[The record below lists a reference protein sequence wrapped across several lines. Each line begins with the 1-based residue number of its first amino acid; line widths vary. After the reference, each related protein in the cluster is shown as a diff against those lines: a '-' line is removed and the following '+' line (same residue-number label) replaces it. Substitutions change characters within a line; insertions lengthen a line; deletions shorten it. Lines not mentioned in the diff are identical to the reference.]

1 MTNVLIPTD
10 FTAASLKLAETAL
23 INAELS
29 KCNVI
34 LFHAFRT
41 PDLAINLLSISEPDP
56 ATVLMNE
63 PFRQACKQLK
73 NQYPNRVGKIVV
85 RCMYGDTRAL
95 FRNFVEANDIDL
107 IYCPDNYVFV
117 PSHQRSADPRYLF
130 KKCSVPVIK
139 PGKRKTTQAEVKM
152 VYNDLHL
159 STP

>member
-10 FTAASLKLAETAL
+10 FTAASLKLAETAF
-23 INAELS
+23 INEDLS
-29 KCNVI
+29 KCNLI

-41 PDLAINLLSISEPDP
+41 PDLGINLLSISEPDP

-73 NQYPNRVGKIVV
+73 DQYPSRIGKIIV

-107 IYCPDNYVFV
+107 IYCPESYVFV
-117 PSHQRSADPRYLF
+117 PTHQRSADPRYLF
-130 KKCSVPVIK
+130 KKCSVPVVK
-139 PGKRKTTQAEVKM
+139 SAKKKTAQPEVKL
-152 VYNDLHL
+152 VYTDLQL